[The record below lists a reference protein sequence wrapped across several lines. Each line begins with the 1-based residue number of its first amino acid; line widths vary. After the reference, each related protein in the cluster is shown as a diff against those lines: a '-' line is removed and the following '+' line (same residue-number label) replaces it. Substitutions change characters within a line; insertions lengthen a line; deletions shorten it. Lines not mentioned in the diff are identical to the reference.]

1 MNKLLITITI
11 CISFIISKTIVYKV
25 EPLSNRFF
33 ITNQVEQLFIANV
46 DSIGQ
51 VDLYLSQKPT
61 LGHYVASITE
71 EDNVFLNG
79 KPARKYYSNNYNV
92 GGFIRFEFIPKIPVR
107 KGFSYRLQV
116 SHTSSPQIPIVVFY
130 NDLNPYP
137 LGKMKG
143 LDDTLADL
151 AVSIIGTNNVV
162 TDMFSMNSC
171 MTVTTHEQPRL
182 FRYQE
187 QWKICVDSMRT
198 MGITWDRPGHCAW
211 QHFQFDTL
219 NDRRQK
225 DTIFIW
231 DWCDSLMSYYARDS
245 INVLWL
251 FTQSTHWSSC
261 DIKDSNGWYDGLP
274 KNLFEPVINHS
285 GDINSNNYFACYVY
299 KFVKRYGP
307 NGEFWRNK
315 KRINPILYYEMWNE
329 PEWALQNYW
338 SVDSIKDITDPIYRR
353 LLDSLGPKESLM
365 SIYARLCIVGDSAAK
380 KASPD
385 AKTIVYIPF
394 RYWEKPPLID
404 TQEWLS
410 FLDSKKVYDY
420 CEGLSF
426 HTYALDSNITPMPPP
441 YFHIRQKLNLDS
453 LWKIIKC
460 YKNFKAKSL
469 WCTEFGTG
477 YFPNTVKDTISNNLF
492 EKQAIL
498 QFKTIVMLYVNTN
511 PIGPLNNSF
520 LWAYSTRYFPDVWG
534 GQRISITRDSFS
546 CRPTGYAYRQL
557 SSMLKGYKFVSIVSE
572 NISDSIRLYK
582 FENILNGHYMYIAW
596 KEWNPIK
603 SKISIKLP
611 IRTKT
616 ALVYQVALS
625 KVTQYHCLLTDRN
638 GFITMTLDSLPVM
651 IVEPANFILQSPDM
665 SIEKLWVDV
674 NDVESLKITAIVK
687 NIGNIS
693 TPDSMSVN
701 IFVNEKLKY
710 SYKNKYSLKSG
721 QSLKIITPKIL
732 FNKKNRIIIKVS
744 INTPALFV
752 EKDYS
757 NNIAY
762 LYY

>member
-1 MNKLLITITI
+1 MIKLLISLII
-11 CISFIISKTIVYKV
+11 CISFIISQTIVYNV
-25 EPLSNRFF
+25 DPISDRFI
-33 ITNQVEQLFIANV
+33 ITDHVEQLFIANV

-51 VDLYLSQKPT
+51 IDLYCSQKPT
-61 LGHYVASITE
+61 SGRYMVAITE
-71 EDNVFLNG
+71 KDNVLLNG
-79 KPARKYYSNNYNV
+79 ETTQKYYSNNYNV

-107 KGFSYRLQV
+107 KGFPYRLLV
-116 SHTSSPQIPIVVFY
+116 GYTSYPQIPIEVFY

-137 LGKMKG
+137 LGRMNG

-151 AVSIIGTNNVV
+151 AVSILGTNNAA
-162 TDMFSMNSC
+162 TDLFGMNSC

-187 QWKICVDSMRT
+187 QWKICVDSMHT

-219 NDRRQK
+219 NDHRQK
-225 DTIFIW
+225 DTTFIW
-231 DWCDSLMSYYARDS
+231 TWCDSLMSYYARDS

-251 FTQSTHWSSC
+251 FTQSTRWTSC
-261 DIKDSNGWYDGLP
+261 DIRDSNGWYDGLP
-274 KNLFEPVINHS
+274 RNLFEPVIKPS
-285 GDINSNNYFACYVY
+285 GEINSNNYFARYVY

-307 NGEFWRNK
+307 SGEFWRNK
-315 KRINPILYYEMWNE
+315 KRINPIIYYEMWNE

-338 SVDSIKDITDPIYRR
+338 SVDSIEYITDPIYRR
-353 LLDSLGPKESLM
+353 LLANLGPKESFM

-385 AKTIVYIPF
+385 VKTIVYIPF
-394 RYWEKPPLID
+394 HYWENPPLID

-410 FLDSKKVYDY
+410 FLDSKKVYDH

-426 HTYALDSNITPMPPP
+426 HTYALDSIITPMSPP

-453 LWKIIKC
+453 LWTIIKR
-460 YKNFKAKSL
+460 YKNFKTKSL

-477 YFPNTVKDTISNNLF
+477 YVPNTVKDTISSNPF

-498 QFKTIVMLYVNTN
+498 QFKTIVNLYVNTS
-511 PIGPLNNSF
+511 PIGPLTNSF
-520 LWAYSTRYFPDVWG
+520 LWAYSTRYFPDIWG

-557 SSMLKGYKFVSIVSE
+557 SKMLNGYKFVSILFE
-572 NISDSIRLYK
+572 NISDSIRVYK
-582 FENILNGHYMYIAW
+582 FENILNGHYMYITW
-596 KEWNPIK
+596 KESNLIK

-611 IRTKT
+611 IRTKAALIYQT
-616 ALVYQVALS
+616 ALS
-625 KVTQYHCLLTDRN
+625 NVTQYHQLLTDHN
-638 GFITMTLDSLPVM
+638 GFITLIPDTLPV
-651 IVEPANFILQSPDM
+651 IILEPSYFILRNPDL
-665 SIEKLWVDV
+665 SIEKLGIVVYDEKSMV
-674 NDVESLKITAIVK
+674 ISAIIK

-693 TPDSMSVN
+693 TPDTLSVN
-701 IFVNEKLKY
+701 VFVNEILKY
-710 SYKNKYSLKSG
+710 NYKSEYSLKSG

-732 FNKKNRIIIKVS
+732 FNKKNRNIIKVS